1 MLRMQEGSG
10 PCRNGRFYA
19 YDDATGLELKPGD
32 TLHGNLTIGYGHN
45 LTALGI
51 TDAMQFLREDIADA
65 FEVVHHNFSCFDQL
79 SRPRQLVLLSMA
91 YNLGPKLSQWVRF
104 IGAVHRSDWEDAA
117 HELLDSKAAKQ
128 DAPARYK
135 ELAKMMRENSSEW
148 I

>member
-51 TDAMQFLREDIADA
+51 TDAMMLLRDDIANA

-91 YNLGPKLSQWVRF
+91 YNLGPKLSQWPRF
-104 IGAVHRSDWEDAA
+104 ISAVHKGDYADAA
-117 HELLDSKAAKQ
+117 REIEDSKAAKQ